1 MAKIS
6 LVCEHCGGAIM
17 LDNSHR
23 VGTCENCFS
32 QFIIKEDKIVQNI
45 TQHVT
50 KHVYGYQGKDIDE
63 LLNDAYGLIRIGDE
77 RGANRTFR
85 RAIDIQPDCW
95 EAWLGYAE
103 TRGERSHPLS
113 MVPAYIRAY
122 NAARTEEEISKTF
135 VSMTGWIPVRDLRAA
150 FVRAFNTAPEEDRAR
165 IFKHVNDV
173 IGCDESEMAALAVDL
188 CPGDWRA
195 QFAMAKV
202 RQIRAR
208 WSKPE
213 GLFKSKWSK
222 QTEEVF
228 ALFEKAFHLA
238 EQENGQ
244 AAKIVASYIGSLSND
259 SSYGQFAAELNRRLG
274 ISK

>member
-6 LVCEHCGGAIM
+6 LVCEHCGGAII
-17 LDNSHR
+17 LDNSHM

-45 TQHVT
+45 TQHIT
-50 KHVYGYQGKDIDE
+50 KHVYGYQGKDVDE
-63 LLNDAYGLIRIGDE
+63 LLVDAQRLRRSGDE
-77 RGANRTFR
+77 YGANRKYR

-103 TRGERSHPLS
+103 TRGDRNHPLA
-113 MVPAYIRAY
+113 MVPAYISAY
-122 NAARTEEEISKTF
+122 NAARTEEEDSRTF
-135 VSMTGWIPVRDLRAA
+135 VSMTSWIPIRDLRSA
-150 FVRAFNTAPEEDRAR
+150 FVRAYNTATARDRVR
-165 IFKHVNDV
+165 IFEHVNDV

-188 CPGDWRA
+188 CPEDWRT

-213 GLFKSKWSK
+213 GFFISKWPE

-228 ALFEKAFHLA
+228 GLFEKAYRLA
-238 EQENGQ
+238 KQENNQ
-244 AAKIVASYIGSLSND
+244 AAETVASYIRSLGSD
-259 SSYGQFAAELNRRLG
+259 GSYERFATELKRRIG
-274 ISK
+274 IS

>member
-6 LVCEHCGGAIM
+6 LVCEHCGGAIL
-17 LDNSHR
+17 LDNSHG

-32 QFIIKEDKIVQNI
+32 QFLIKEDRIVQNI
-45 TQHVT
+45 TQHIT
-50 KHVYGYQGKDIDE
+50 KHVYGYQGKDIEE
-63 LLNDAYGLIRIGDE
+63 LLEDARRLRRSGDE
-77 RGANRTFR
+77 YGANRKYR

-103 TRGERSHPLS
+103 TRGDRNHPLS
-113 MVPAYIRAY
+113 MVPAYTSAY
-122 NAARTEEEISKTF
+122 QVAESEEEDAKTF
-135 VSMTGWIPVRDLRAA
+135 VSMTNWIPMIDLRSA
-150 FVRAFNTAPEEDRAR
+150 FIRAYNVASTKDRVR
-165 IFKHVNDV
+165 IFELVNDV

-188 CPGDWRA
+188 CPDDWRA

-213 GLFKSKWSK
+213 GFFRQKWPE

-228 ALFEKAFHLA
+228 WIFEKTYELA
-238 EQENGQ
+238 RKENDQ
-244 AAKIVASYIGSLSND
+244 AKETVASYIRTLGSD
-259 SSYGQFAAELNRRLG
+259 GSYERFAAELKRRVG
-274 ISK
+274 IS